1 MQNELLF
8 LNGDDFS
15 WGEKAIETNS
25 LNITD
30 ADYLAFIDKVNGGF
44 FFGRSLLLY
53 PFLKANEYP
62 SIFYIN
68 EALTKLYGSLVN
80 GLISFAQ
87 DVFGNQFCF
96 DTANNHVVMFTIEDA
111 GRTIMAD
118 SCNGWLDVL
127 ASDVDFYTGKPYAA
141 MWLAEND
148 LAINQVICPKIPFI
162 IGGDYKIDN
171 FYAASFPDFLAF
183 HADFTKQIHQ
193 LPNGTK
199 VGINVKF

>member
-1 MQNELLF
+1 MHNELLF
-8 LNGDDFS
+8 LNRDEFS
-15 WGEKAIETNS
+15 WGEKAIKTNS

-30 ADYLAFIDKVNGGF
+30 ADYLAFMDKVNGGF

-53 PFLKANEYP
+53 PFLNANEYP
-62 SIFYIN
+62 CIFYIN
-68 EALTKLYGSLVN
+68 QILTTLYGPLVK

-96 DTANNHVVMFTIEDA
+96 DTANKHVVLFTIEDA
-111 GRTIMAD
+111 GKTIMAD
-118 SCNGWLDVL
+118 SFNGWLDVL
-127 ASDVDFYTGKPYAA
+127 ASDVDFYTGRPYAA
-141 MWLAEND
+141 KWLSANH
-148 LAINQVICPKIPFI
+148 LAINQVICPKIPFV

-183 HADFTKQIHQ
+183 YADFAKQISQ

-199 VGINVKF
+199 VSINVKF